1 MRQLKRE
8 VKIGNVTIGGNN
20 PIAVQ
25 TMLNV
30 PVEDIEGNVA
40 QAKRCE
46 AAGCQIL
53 RVTCPSAADAK
64 CIEAVKNAVNI
75 PIVADIHFDYKAA
88 LACADVGV
96 DKIRI
101 NPGNIG
107 DDDRVKA
114 VVQACQQK
122 NIPIRIGV
130 NGGSLEKHIL
140 AKYGAPVPEAMVE
153 SALYH
158 VRLLEKFDFNNIVI
172 SIKNSNVPRMMEAY
186 RQLSAVTDYPLHV
199 GVTEAGTYQMGLLKS
214 GMGIGGMLLEGIGD
228 TIRVSLAAEPEKEV
242 EAGYNILRAVGFPV
256 AGPEVITCP
265 TCGRTLLTDTSPLV
279 AVETPGTG
287 QGVRL
292 TLDADLQRACEGL
305 ATLYLP
311 RGCIVVMDTATG
323 EVLASVSMPSFDPQ
337 NVAASIAANDT
348 SLLNRPLRAFSAGSV
363 FKVVLAAAAY
373 ESGLD
378 WYTHDCT
385 GEVEVAGQTHRCALG
400 RAHGVVNLR
409 GALEQSCNTYFIEL
423 GRLLGAQRIR
433 KMAETLGFGT
443 ATQLAPGLQCAS
455 GTLPDAAA
463 LENPGE
469 LATFSFGQGALTV
482 TPLQITAMMNTVA
495 NGGMYRTPAF
505 VQGIVDAEGT
515 LTGQTRAADT
525 RTVFDAATARV
536 LRSMLAS
543 VVSEGIGSEAQPKTG
558 TAGGKTGTAQTGQ
571 YDENGEELL
580 NYWFSGFYPADD
592 PRYTITVLQDGILKP
607 ETSSAAI
614 FAKVTEILAVWENS

>member
-265 TCGRTLLTDTSPLV
+265 TCGRTQYPCT
-279 AVETPGTG
+279 E
-287 QGVRL
+287 
-292 TLDADLQRACEGL
+292 
-305 ATLYLP
+305 
-311 RGCIVVMDTATG
+311 
-323 EVLASVSMPSFDPQ
+323 
-337 NVAASIAANDT
+337 IAN
-348 SLLNRPLRAFSAGSV
+348 
-363 FKVVLAAAAY
+363 
-373 ESGLD
+373 
-378 WYTHDCT
+378 
-385 GEVEVAGQTHRCALG
+385 EVEK
-400 RAHGVVNLR
+400 
-409 GALEQSCNTYFIEL
+409 
-423 GRLLGAQRIR
+423 RL
-433 KMAETLGFGT
+433 
-443 ATQLAPGLQCAS
+443 
-455 GTLPDAAA
+455 
-463 LENPGE
+463 
-469 LATFSFGQGALTV
+469 
-482 TPLQITAMMNTVA
+482 
-495 NGGMYRTPAF
+495 
-505 VQGIVDAEGT
+505 
-515 LTGQTRAADT
+515 
-525 RTVFDAATARV
+525 
-536 LRSMLAS
+536 
-543 VVSEGIGSEAQPKTG
+543 
-558 TAGGKTGTAQTGQ
+558 
-571 YDENGEELL
+571 
-580 NYWFSGFYPADD
+580 
-592 PRYTITVLQDGILKP
+592 
-607 ETSSAAI
+607 
-614 FAKVTEILAVWENS
+614 